1 MVENLDRLF
10 RESKH
15 YKEEYMS
22 AYIDIILRANVE
34 RLEEAMSRKTVE
46 EVLIKTGWA
55 AEFEARGKAQGEAQE
70 KASNIK
76 QILELLRS
84 GKSVEELTRIYE
96 EQLNGL
102 SE

>member
-1 MVENLDRLF
+1 
-10 RESKH
+10 
-15 YKEEYMS
+15 
-22 AYIDIILRANVE
+22 
-34 RLEEAMSRKTVE
+34 LEEAMSRKSVE
-46 EVLIKTGWA
+46 GVLIKTGWA
-55 AEFEARGKAQGEAQE
+55 AEFEARGKAQGEARGKAQE